1 MTKKHLVLILVVLV
15 GLIAYVHYFTDWFTP
30 GSIQIVHTLRPPM
43 PQRRARPSSDP
54 GATVNVVS
62 FGLNGKF
69 KLTEVKVVLAADLA
83 TNKYPHA
90 IWHLVS
96 ESNSVPQKGFV
107 YGSDIKGMH
116 SKIPGLRPE
125 PLEAGIGYHLSVA
138 AGELKGEY
146 DFKTSERPAGQK

>member
-30 GSIQIVHTLRPPM
+30 GTIQIIHTLRPPM
-43 PQRRARPSSDP
+43 PQKRSRPRSGDDS
-54 GATVNVVS
+54 ANVNVVS
-62 FGLNGKF
+62 FALNGKF
-69 KLTEVKVVLAADLA
+69 KLTELKVVLAADMA

-96 ESNSVPQKGFV
+96 ESNSVPLKAFI
-107 YGSDIKGMH
+107 YGMDIKGMH
-116 SKIPGLRPE
+116 SKITGIRPE
-125 PLEAGIGYHLSVA
+125 ALEAGVGYHLSLS

-146 DFKTSERPAGQK
+146 DFKTSERAK